1 MSQLYFMFF
10 VVVVCLYLVLSL
22 VISSGESEMICC
34 VIEWDSL
41 TGEHILQLP
50 RLCADGMKQLLF
62 IS

>member
-1 MSQLYFMFF
+1 MFF